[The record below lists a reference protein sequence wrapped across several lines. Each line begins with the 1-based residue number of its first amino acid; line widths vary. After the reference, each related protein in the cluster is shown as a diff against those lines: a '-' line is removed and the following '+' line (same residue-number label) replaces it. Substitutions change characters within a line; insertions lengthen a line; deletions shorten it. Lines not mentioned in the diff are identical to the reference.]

1 MPDFKIKFV
10 VYGMSAKTLA
20 AAISLLSLSPVSSL
34 NRKENIQQEAEEKMQ
49 ELSLLNDSA
58 RFPSYDEKPSY
69 RPFSHALRNEL
80 KKVPY
85 RVDTIDFCPQF
96 IDENSF
102 SQNLGYF
109 DTENKEI
116 TIHHFR
122 NVGFL
127 DDNFSYVEQFNS
139 PDSKE
144 AVLAHEHR
152 HAVNSRYA
160 RTNLSLRD
168 YAQSLRDNEI
178 SGCIA
183 SVLLKREKFL
193 DNGDFRIFNG
203 TPESEYYAEAVKAG
217 LFYPQ
222 YGKMSRMEQRVLIVA
237 GSKIW
242 EQSRSAGY
250 SRIFR
255 GQLAQYAKQKSYE
268 ELSADTEAEYKKLCS
283 HYYTFKFDGTQI
295 DLSQERKRPLPLN
308 DETNK
313 YIKIM
318 LFKAKVREM
327 SSSVHRYLDRF
338 ASCVFER

>member
-10 VYGMSAKTLA
+10 VYGMSAKTLV

-34 NRKENIQQEAEEKMQ
+34 NRKENIQRETEEKMQ
-49 ELSLLNDSA
+49 EFSLLNDSA
-58 RFPSYDEKPSY
+58 RFPAYNANPSY

-183 SVLLKREKFL
+183 SVLLKRENFWITGISGFL
-193 DNGDFRIFNG
+193 TVPPSLST
-203 TPESEYYAEAVKAG
+203 TPK
-217 LFYPQ
+217 
-222 YGKMSRMEQRVLIVA
+222 R
-237 GSKIW
+237 SKQGFFI
-242 EQSRSAGY
+242 RNT
-250 SRIFR
+250 
-255 GQLAQYAKQKSYE
+255 AK
-268 ELSADTEAEYKKLCS
+268 
-283 HYYTFKFDGTQI
+283 
-295 DLSQERKRPLPLN
+295 
-308 DETNK
+308 
-313 YIKIM
+313 
-318 LFKAKVREM
+318 
-327 SSSVHRYLDRF
+327 
-338 ASCVFER
+338 